1 MVSISRTSDRNK
13 LSSQPSIGL
22 TSTTVNMIRSQG
34 HLIYWPSSVKTNLF
48 EGDCSNLEGEKLLA
62 TASVQMILDVTQL
75 RVGREKFVYTEAKET
90 RESVTFGEFQIVQI
104 WGDEKVSGND
114 ELHRKRGSHEELC
127 WPC

>member
-1 MVSISRTSDRNK
+1 M
-13 LSSQPSIGL
+13 
-22 TSTTVNMIRSQG
+22 
-34 HLIYWPSSVKTNLF
+34 
-48 EGDCSNLEGEKLLA
+48 LA

-127 WPC
+127 